1 MPIKIKVSAPK
12 EGEKEKRVVYKIDL
26 NSRKTIDGNIMI
38 YSHPEIDIMISPTK
52 LKVVTFPKETL
63 NDYVYNV
70 QKRFFDFLRNKGA
83 ITYDSVQG
91 GNVYGSVEAS
101 YPEESEY
108 GDPTQYLLLTAYKFM
123 KQDIPN
129 VAYVKSLKDE
139 RIDGITDPVESETT
153 ELGQIPH
160 AEEKGQLDQKM
171 MNVYRSAPGWRVF

>member
-1 MPIKIKVSAPK
+1 MPIKIKVKLP
-12 EGEKEKRVVYKIDL
+12 EKGDNEQRIVYKIDL

-52 LKVVTFPKETL
+52 LKVVSFPKESL
-63 NDYVYNV
+63 SDYVYGV

-91 GNVYGSVEAS
+91 GNLYGSIEAS

-108 GDPTQYLLLTAYKFM
+108 GDPTQYLLLTAYKFL

-129 VAYVKSLKDE
+129 TSYVRSLSDTRNE
-139 RIDGITDPVESETT
+139 EMTNPSAADTT
-153 ELGQIPH
+153 ELGEIPH
-160 AEEKGQLDQKM
+160 EENKGDIDQRM
-171 MNVYRSAPGWRVF
+171 TNAYRSAPGWRVF